1 MGARFTKPNQSVS
14 YKFYVHNLGEYD
26 AYWRGVS
33 YTSLSNGSYK
43 MCSASGTGSA
53 TATDSLVQDACEGI
67 RVSISIGGTS
77 YELGSTDISGHI
89 LQMGKIEE
97 VIFKIEYMAE
107 AVRADG
113 PFNISF
119 SDFKFDY
126 STVDGNGP
134 NLISFIVNGSTYQA
148 EDGMSWEEWVYSDYN
163 VDGIVLRIWLYM
175 YRWWFS
181 IDVSLWWDDSS

>member
-1 MGARFTKPNQSVS
+1 
-14 YKFYVHNLGEYD
+14 
-26 AYWRGVS
+26 
-33 YTSLSNGSYK
+33 

-148 EDGMSWEEWVYSDYN
+148 EDGMSWVEWVYSDYN
-163 VDGIVLRIWLYM
+163 VDGIVLRI
-175 YRWWFS
+175 
-181 IDVSLWWDDSS
+181 